1 MDPVLVGTVPSRVWM
16 CLGSGSNAL
25 SPKFATGKA
34 SRTVEGWELANK
46 LGSQQTEEAVAGDP
60 LGNKFIIIIILV
72 IIILFRCVNFLCG
85 QKYPRLRLF

>member
-25 SPKFATGKA
+25 SPKFATGKT

-72 IIILFRCVNFLCG
+72 IIINSNNNPFQVCEFPLW
-85 QKYPRLRLF
+85 PEIP